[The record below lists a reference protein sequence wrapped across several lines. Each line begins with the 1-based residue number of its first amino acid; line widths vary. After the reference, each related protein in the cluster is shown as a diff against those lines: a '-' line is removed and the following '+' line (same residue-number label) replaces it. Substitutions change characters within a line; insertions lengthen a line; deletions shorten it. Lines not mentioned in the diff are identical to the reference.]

1 MKAKEKE
8 ELHKTEEI
16 KETQLNV
23 MHDLGKDHFAR
34 EDIIGT
40 SGKVWMGSE
49 RMY

>member
-8 ELHKTEEI
+8 ELHQIEEI
-16 KETQLNV
+16 KETRQLNA

-40 SGKVWMGSE
+40 SGKV
-49 RMY
+49 